1 MISKYIEAMLLTVCV
16 SLSAACG
23 RENAVYET
31 AVSSETEAGT
41 DGSQDETA
49 GQGSDGAGLPGPQV
63 IFVYVCGAVREPG
76 VYELPAGSR
85 VYEAVA
91 AAGGMTEQADEKSL
105 NQAGVL
111 EDGQQITVYT
121 AEEAATLPVQDG
133 TGTSGGKVNLN
144 TASRDALRTL
154 PGIGEAKADAILA
167 YRDEHGGFKS
177 TEEIQQV
184 EGIKEKVFEKIK
196 DQIEV

>member
-1 MISKYIEAMLLTVCV
+1 M
-16 SLSAACG
+16 
-23 RENAVYET
+23 
-31 AVSSETEAGT
+31 
-41 DGSQDETA
+41 
-49 GQGSDGAGLPGPQV
+49 

-121 AEEAATLPVQDG
+121 AEEAAALPVQDG
-133 TGTSGGKVNLN
+133 TGTSGEKVNLN
-144 TASRDALRTL
+144 TASRDALMTL